1 MFQNSLQVLKIALAL
16 GVLACFISLIL
27 TRLLLWLLP
36 KWGLLDKPDFARH
49 IHTRTV
55 PRGGGLGMLLAFV
68 GVTAIYFG
76 VFHKGQ
82 SAPILML
89 KLMAP
94 LGILLPLGIL
104 DDRYGLRPRTKFL
117 FQILA
122 AGLAWHFG
130 FRMSGCFG
138 ITFPVWLGFF
148 FTIFWIVAFINAF
161 NMIDGVDGLAAG
173 VGIISAT
180 CMGTVALL
188 NHNYA
193 LAILLIVFAFSLLG
207 FLYFNWHPARLF
219 MGDTGSMFIGY
230 VLATAGLRLNAQT
243 VSVASI
249 GIPLLACGIPVLD
262 ICLAVWRRIMGAPTP
277 KAALEAPVPGDA
289 PPEPVKNSILSRFAR
304 LAARLGT
311 ADQSHIHHRL
321 LRHFQNNQRKT
332 TLNIYA
338 MAFCLGVV
346 GIVCFL
352 IPNNNI
358 ALALLI
364 ILGTFSFIL
373 NRLAF
378 IELWN
383 STEKIYHDFQS
394 PRTGIIIS
402 YALNPIWDLLCI
414 AGAYLIAA
422 RSVPIGSGAF
432 LRYLLILM
440 GILCCSRSYRVFWN
454 FAVSDDYFRLGV
466 TLIFGFLLARTSDY
480 LFHFQTVDRLH
491 SYAAGIAVSL
501 ILLERLFFHYF
512 RNAQIRRHANTT
524 TDTATPV
531 VTALIGVTP
540 MARLYRNL
548 LSTDIE
554 RAANENIAGLIVE
567 DRHFLHSYCFGIKV
581 LGAIDNLKDIVAEN
595 HINKLVIT
603 RNLAASHLQTIIQ
616 FSQSHGIPLT
626 ELSCREVPVSS
637 IPHSSE
643 PPKGENEGSP
653 FN

>member
-1 MFQNSLQVLKIALAL
+1 MPMFQNSLQVIKIALVL
-16 GVLACFISLIL
+16 GVLACLISMSL

-68 GVTAIYFG
+68 GVSAIYFG
-76 VFHKGQ
+76 MFPEGKGTP
-82 SAPILML
+82 AEIML
-89 KLMAP
+89 KLMIP
-94 LGILLPLGIL
+94 LGILLPLGVL
-104 DDRYGLRPRTKFL
+104 DDRFGLRPRTKFL

-130 FRMSGCFG
+130 FRMNGFFG
-138 ITFPVWLGFF
+138 ISFPVWLGFL

-173 VGIISAT
+173 VGIISAS
-180 CMGTVALL
+180 CMGTVAIL
-188 NHNYA
+188 NHNYS

-277 KAALEAPVPGDA
+277 KAALEAPVSGEE
-289 PPEPVKNSILSRFAR
+289 PPEPVKSSILSRFAR
-304 LAARLGT
+304 LVARLGT

-321 LRHFQNNQRKT
+321 LRHFRNNQRKT

-383 STEKIYHDFQS
+383 STEKLYHDFQS

-402 YALNPIWDLLCI
+402 YALNPLWDLICI

-422 RSVPIGSGAF
+422 RSVPIGTAAF
-432 LRYLLILM
+432 LRYLFILM
-440 GILCCSRSYRVFWN
+440 GLLCCSRSYRVFWN
-454 FAVSDDYFRLGV
+454 FAVSDDYFRLGA
-466 TLIFGFLLARTSDY
+466 TLILGFLLARTSDF
-480 LFHFQTVDRLH
+480 LFQSKPVDRLH

-512 RNAQIRRHANTT
+512 RNAQIRRHANTSA
-524 TDTATPV
+524 DAASPV
-531 VTALIGVTP
+531 VTALVGVTL
-540 MARLYRNL
+540 MVRLYRNL
-548 LSTDIE
+548 RVTDIE
-554 RAANENIAGLIVE
+554 RAANEKIAGIIVE
-567 DRHFLHSYCFGIKV
+567 DRHFLHSYCFGMKV
-581 LGAIDNLKDIVAEN
+581 LGHLDDLEAIVTEN

-603 RNLAASHLQTIIQ
+603 RDLEPQQREILSQFCQT
-616 FSQSHGIPLT
+616 HNIPLS
-626 ELSCREVPVSS
+626 ELSCGEQPI
-637 IPHSSE
+637 IP
-643 PPKGENEGSP
+643 PPASNTP
-653 FN
+653 